1 MSAVLPVAVWALA
14 GALAGAAYFWAVWK
28 TAGVLTGGRGR
39 VGALGLTLLRFALLA
54 GFLIVAA
61 RNGAGP
67 LLAAALGVLL
77 ARLAVVRRLGSPAP

>member
-14 GALAGAAYFWAVWK
+14 GGLAGAAYFWAVWK
-28 TAGVLTGGRGR
+28 TAGVLTGGGSR
-39 VGALGLTLLRFALLA
+39 VGALGLTFLRFALLA

-61 RNGAGP
+61 RSGAGP
-67 LLAAALGVLL
+67 LLSAALGVLL